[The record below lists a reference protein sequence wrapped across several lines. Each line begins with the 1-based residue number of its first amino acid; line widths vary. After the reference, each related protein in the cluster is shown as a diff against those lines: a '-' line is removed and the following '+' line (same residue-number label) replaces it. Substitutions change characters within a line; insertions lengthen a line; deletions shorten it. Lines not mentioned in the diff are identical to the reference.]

1 MARGGSTS
9 SWSMTRRKPRPTG
22 DERALWL
29 EAMRDVVRLA
39 PGEPPPAPPAAEAP
53 PPRVAPSAPAAAPRA
68 TGPGLDR
75 RSAERLKRGQLRPEA
90 RLDLH
95 GMTQDEAHRAL
106 EEFLASAQERGKR
119 AVLVITGKG
128 SGGARGVL
136 RDAVPR
142 WLGEAPNRGRVLAM
156 ATAQP
161 KDGGAGALYVLLRRR
176 R

>member
-9 SWSMTRRKPRPTG
+9 SWSMTRRKP
-22 DERALWL
+22 DENERALWL
-29 EAMRDVVRLA
+29 EAMRDVARLA
-39 PGEPPPAPPAAEAP
+39 PGEPMPAPPAAET
-53 PPRVAPSAPAAAPRA
+53 PPRAAKSAAVAAPRA
-68 TGPGLDR
+68 GGTGLDR

-95 GMTQDEAHRAL
+95 GMTQEEAHRAL
-106 EEFLASAQERGKR
+106 ERCLAAAQEKGKR
-119 AVLVITGKG
+119 TVLVITGKG
-128 SGGARGVL
+128 SGERRGVL

-142 WLGEAPNRGRVLAM
+142 WLAEAPNRGRVLAT
-156 ATAQP
+156 APAQP

>member
-9 SWSMTRRKPRPTG
+9 SSSMTRRKPRPSD

-29 EAMRDVVRLA
+29 DAMRDVARLQ
-39 PGEPPPAPPAAEAP
+39 PGEPMPAPPPAATP
-53 PPRVAPSAPAAAPRA
+53 PPRAKSATAGAAPGA
-68 TGPGLDR
+68 VAPGLDR

-95 GMTQDEAHRAL
+95 GMTQEEAHRAL
-106 EEFLASAQERGKR
+106 EGFLTSAQESGKR

-128 SGGARGVL
+128 SGGGRGVL

-142 WLGEAPNRGRVLAM
+142 WLGEAPNRGRVLAT

-161 KDGGAGALYVLLRRR
+161 KDGGSGALYVLLRRR